1 MKILFTGGGSGGHFY
16 PIIAVAEE
24 INQMIASNKLAPV
37 EMFYMSDSSYNE
49 GVLFENNIQ
58 FKKTSAGKIRIYFSI
73 KNFFDLFKTGWGII
87 GAIIQI
93 YKIYPDVIFGKGGY
107 ASFPA
112 LFAARI
118 FRIPVVL
125 HESDSVPGRV
135 NVWASKFADRIAVS
149 YKETLELFPKDKV
162 AYTGNPIRK
171 EIIIP
176 LTSGAHE
183 FFELDHAIPT
193 ILILGGSQGAQ
204 LINESIMEA
213 LPDLV
218 KHYQVIH
225 QTGKNNILA
234 AKETAAIVLEKS
246 EFKSRYKPFDYLQ
259 ILVLR
264 MAAGAAQI
272 VITRAGSTLFEVAS
286 WGVPAIV
293 VPITNTNGNHQ
304 RKNAYAYARSGA
316 GIVIEEKNLTG
327 HILVSEV
334 TRLLSSPD
342 LLARM
347 KESTKTFAH
356 NDAAK
361 KIAVEIMNIALSHEK

>member
-234 AKETAAIVLEKS
+234 AKETAAIVLENS
-246 EFKSRYKPFDYLQ
+246 
-259 ILVLR
+259 
-264 MAAGAAQI
+264 
-272 VITRAGSTLFEVAS
+272 
-286 WGVPAIV
+286 
-293 VPITNTNGNHQ
+293 
-304 RKNAYAYARSGA
+304 
-316 GIVIEEKNLTG
+316 
-327 HILVSEV
+327 
-334 TRLLSSPD
+334 
-342 LLARM
+342 
-347 KESTKTFAH
+347 
-356 NDAAK
+356 
-361 KIAVEIMNIALSHEK
+361 

>member
-1 MKILFTGGGSGGHFY
+1 
-16 PIIAVAEE
+16 
-24 INQMIASNKLAPV
+24 
-37 EMFYMSDSSYNE
+37 
-49 GVLFENNIQ
+49 
-58 FKKTSAGKIRIYFSI
+58 
-73 KNFFDLFKTGWGII
+73 
-87 GAIIQI
+87 
-93 YKIYPDVIFGKGGY
+93 
-107 ASFPA
+107 
-112 LFAARI
+112 
-118 FRIPVVL
+118 
-125 HESDSVPGRV
+125 
-135 NVWASKFADRIAVS
+135 
-149 YKETLELFPKDKV
+149 
-162 AYTGNPIRK
+162 
-171 EIIIP
+171 
-176 LTSGAHE
+176 
-183 FFELDHAIPT
+183 
-193 ILILGGSQGAQ
+193 
-204 LINESIMEA
+204 
-213 LPDLV
+213 
-218 KHYQVIH
+218 
-225 QTGKNNILA
+225 
-234 AKETAAIVLEKS
+234 
-246 EFKSRYKPFDYLQ
+246 
-259 ILVLR
+259 